1 MKKLSRL
8 LLITLSFIFILS
20 SCKGKEVKK
29 NEESSNAYNENENI
43 RVSLNYYS
51 STLSGFKLGKIS
63 LDSLNSKEESIK
75 KIKNSQVDFTFTSL
89 DEAIKLN
96 E

>member
-1 MKKLSRL
+1 ML

-63 LDSLNSKEESIK
+63 LDSKEESIK